1 MGTVPTALRCVIVD
15 DNLHFLDAA
24 SNFLEHQGVLV
35 VDVASNGDDAIR
47 CINLFRPDV
56 VLVDIHLGEESG
68 IELAGRIQQ
77 DIPSAPP
84 VILISTHAENDF
96 ADVVATSAAVG
107 FVAKSNLS
115 SDALTDILE
124 RRTSP

>member
-1 MGTVPTALRCVIVD
+1 MVTGPTALRCVIVD

-24 SNFLEHQGVLV
+24 SNFLERQGVMV
-35 VDVASNGDDAIR
+35 VDVASNGDEAIR
-47 CINLFRPDV
+47 CVTLLRPDV
-56 VLVDIHLGEESG
+56 VLVDIDLGEESG

-77 DIPSAPP
+77 DIPTAPP

-115 SDALTDILE
+115 SDAITDILE
-124 RRTSP
+124 RRISP